1 MKPFIFLITAI
12 WIFLWTWFMAPSVFS
27 DETKYSWRQVLDAVR
42 VVETGGSPNGG
53 IGATGDGGKALGP
66 YQIWEIYWKDA
77 RIKNRNYREV
87 LNDKVLSEKVIYR
100 YMKRYQ
106 PEALK
111 RLESGTANFTDVE
124 KVSRTHNGGPS
135 GFRKRATIFY
145 FQKVKKALALN

>member
-27 DETKYSWRQVLDAVR
+27 DETKYCWRQVLDAVR

-106 PEALK
+106 PESLK
-111 RLESGTANFTDVE
+111 RLESGTANITDVE